1 MRGDKSSKWSL
12 RHGQTS
18 AAFSVIPARGQS
30 FLHWLIE
37 KRVYR
42 DINKD
47 SVYRISIQIINHLAN
62 LWPPKLLLFGEVLPS
77 TLAHSFASV
86 ALDWLPE
93 FSLGN
98 DTSAVHRSVSHLLS
112 ASIILRKSRI
122 TTACSCDTADLTTTN
137 VKPSTVFRSR
147 FNGFVFDELIVCQ
160 SESNPPGLRRLGSAN
175 CNAQLPSR
183 RRTRSVWKHLPTPA

>member
-93 FSLGN
+93 FSLGKRHFGCAQISQSPSFGLHNFKEIQNN
-98 DTSAVHRSVSHLLS
+98 DGLLMRHCGSHDNQ
-112 ASIILRKSRI
+112 R
-122 TTACSCDTADLTTTN
+122 
-137 VKPSTVFRSR
+137 
-147 FNGFVFDELIVCQ
+147 
-160 SESNPPGLRRLGSAN
+160 
-175 CNAQLPSR
+175 
-183 RRTRSVWKHLPTPA
+183 